1 MYKVKMYTIKFI
13 FLKHILVSEKYS
25 MKMKTYNAIY
35 VRVKVEILGEKAD
48 IFHRISM
55 AKLAEE
61 LLIQAEERS
70 LFGKTDPWVP

>member
-1 MYKVKMYTIKFI
+1 
-13 FLKHILVSEKYS
+13 
-25 MKMKTYNAIY
+25 MKTYNAIY
-35 VRVKVEILGEKAD
+35 VRVKVVILGEKAD